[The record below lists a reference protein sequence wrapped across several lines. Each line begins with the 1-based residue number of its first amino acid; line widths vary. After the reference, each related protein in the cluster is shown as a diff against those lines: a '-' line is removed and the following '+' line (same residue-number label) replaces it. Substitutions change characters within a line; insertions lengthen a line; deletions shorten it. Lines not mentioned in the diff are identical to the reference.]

1 MNANATRGGLVRTVG
16 GVRATL
22 APTGRT
28 GTSHTGRTG
37 AFNLKSKTTSPT
49 GRTGAFNKSLKLLGL
64 VQLAE
69 HYRR

>member
-49 GRTGAFNKSLKLLGL
+49 GRTGAFN
-64 VQLAE
+64 
-69 HYRR
+69 